1 MKEVKASISEVK
13 GTIASYIHSVFLDRE
28 YINEEDLPA
37 VRTLLHPFSN
47 VKVSIEKTRQDDGHL
62 DCVISVDAILGGG
75 TLRYEIR
82 DNGRRKKYYDPLAWI
97 DEIEKWDALFF

>member
-1 MKEVKASISEVK
+1 MKANINEIEKK
-13 GTIASYIHSVFLDRE
+13 IAPYVHSAFLDRE

-37 VRTLLHPFSN
+37 VRTLLRPFSN

-75 TLRYEIR
+75 TLRYEIC
-82 DNGRRKKYYDPLAWI
+82 DDGRRKKYYDPLAWI

>member
-1 MKEVKASISEVK
+1 MKASISEVK
-13 GTIASYIHSVFLDRE
+13 GTIASYIHSAFLDRE
-28 YINEEDLPA
+28 YI
-37 VRTLLHPFSN
+37 
-47 VKVSIEKTRQDDGHL
+47 IEKTRQDDGHL

-82 DNGRRKKYYDPLAWI
+82 DNERRKKYYDPLAWI

>member
-1 MKEVKASISEVK
+1 MKASISEVK
-13 GTIASYIHSVFLDRE
+13 EKIASYIHSALLDRE
-28 YINEEDLPA
+28 YINKQDLPV
-37 VRTLLHPFSN
+37 VRTLLRPFPN

-82 DNGRRKKYYDPLAWI
+82 DNERRKKYYDPLAWI

>member
-1 MKEVKASISEVK
+1 MKASISEVK
-13 GTIASYIHSVFLDRE
+13 GTIASYIHSAFFDRD
-28 YINEEDLPA
+28 YVNEQDLPA
-37 VRTLLHPFSN
+37 VKTLLQPYSN
-47 VKVSIEKTRQDDGHL
+47 VRVSIEKTRYDDGHL

-75 TLRYEIR
+75 TLRYEIC

>member
-1 MKEVKASISEVK
+1 MKASISEVK
-13 GTIASYIHSVFLDRE
+13 EKIAPYVHRAFLDRE
-28 YINEEDLPA
+28 CINEQDLPA
-37 VRTLLHPFSN
+37 VKTLLRPYSN
-47 VKVSIEKTRQDDGHL
+47 VRVSIEKTRHDDGYL
-62 DCVISVDAILGGG
+62 DCVISADAFLGGG

>member
-1 MKEVKASISEVK
+1 MKANINEIEKKIPPYVNSA
-13 GTIASYIHSVFLDRE
+13 FLDRE
-28 YINEEDLPA
+28 YINEQDLPA
-37 VRTLLHPFSN
+37 VRTLLHPISN

-62 DCVISVDAILGGG
+62 DCVISIDAIPGGG
-75 TLRYEIR
+75 MLRYEIR

>member
-1 MKEVKASISEVK
+1 MKANINEIEKK
-13 GTIASYIHSVFLDRE
+13 IAPYVHRAFLDRE
-28 YINEEDLPA
+28 YINEQDLPV
-37 VRTLLHPFSN
+37 VRTLLRPFYN

-75 TLRYEIR
+75 TLRYEIC

-97 DEIEKWDALFF
+97 DEIEKWEALFF

>member
-1 MKEVKASISEVK
+1 MKANINEIEKK
-13 GTIASYIHSVFLDRE
+13 IAPYVHSAFLDRE
-28 YINEEDLPA
+28 YINEQDLPV
-37 VRTLLHPFSN
+37 VRTLLRPFSN
-47 VKVSIEKTRQDDGHL
+47 VKVSIEKNRQDDGHL

-75 TLRYEIR
+75 TLRYEIC

>member
-1 MKEVKASISEVK
+1 MKAYINEIEKK
-13 GTIASYIHSVFLDRE
+13 IAPYVHSAFLDRE
-28 YINEEDLPA
+28 YINEQDLTV
-37 VRTLLHPFSN
+37 VRTLLCSFSN
-47 VKVSIEKTRQDDGHL
+47 VKMRIEKTRQDDGYL

>member
-1 MKEVKASISEVK
+1 MKASISEVK
-13 GTIASYIHSVFLDRE
+13 GTIASYIHSAFLDRE
-28 YINEEDLPA
+28 YVNEQDLPA
-37 VRTLLHPFSN
+37 VRTLLCSFSN
-47 VKVSIEKTRQDDGHL
+47 VKMRIEKTRQDDGHL

>member
-1 MKEVKASISEVK
+1 MKANINEIEKK
-13 GTIASYIHSVFLDRE
+13 IAPYVHSAFLDRE

-37 VRTLLHPFSN
+37 VRTLLCSFSN
-47 VKVSIEKTRQDDGHL
+47 VKMRIEKTRQDDGYL

-82 DNGRRKKYYDPLAWI
+82 DNGRSKKYYDPLAWI

>member
-1 MKEVKASISEVK
+1 MKANINEIEKK
-13 GTIASYIHSVFLDRE
+13 IAPYVHRVFRDRE
-28 YINEEDLPA
+28 YINEQDLPV
-37 VRTLLHPFSN
+37 VRTLLRPFSN

-75 TLRYEIR
+75 TLRYEIC

>member
-1 MKEVKASISEVK
+1 MKANINEIEKK
-13 GTIASYIHSVFLDRE
+13 IAPYVHSAFLDRE
-28 YINEEDLPA
+28 YINEQDLPV
-37 VRTLLHPFSN
+37 VRTLLRPFSN

-62 DCVISVDAILGGG
+62 DCVFSVDAILGGG

>member
-1 MKEVKASISEVK
+1 MKANINEIEKK
-13 GTIASYIHSVFLDRE
+13 IAPYVHRAFLDRE

-37 VRTLLHPFSN
+37 VRTLLRPFSN
-47 VKVSIEKTRQDDGHL
+47 AKVSIEKTRYDDGHL
-62 DCVISVDAILGGG
+62 DCMISVDAFLGGG

-82 DNGRRKKYYDPLAWI
+82 DKGRRKKYYDPLAWI

>member
-1 MKEVKASISEVK
+1 MKAYINEIEKK
-13 GTIASYIHSVFLDRE
+13 IAPYVNSAFLDRE
-28 YINEEDLPA
+28 YVNEQDLPA
-37 VRTLLHPFSN
+37 VRTLLCSFSN
-47 VKVSIEKTRQDDGHL
+47 VKMRIEKTRQDDGYL

-82 DNGRRKKYYDPLAWI
+82 DNGRSKKYYDPLAWI

>member
-1 MKEVKASISEVK
+1 MKANINEIEKK
-13 GTIASYIHSVFLDRE
+13 IAPYVHRAFRDRE
-28 YINEEDLPA
+28 YINEQDLPV
-37 VRTLLHPFSN
+37 VRTLLRPFYN

>member
-1 MKEVKASISEVK
+1 MKASISEVK
-13 GTIASYIHSVFLDRE
+13 GTIASYIHGAFLDRA
-28 YINEEDLPA
+28 YVNEQDLPA
-37 VRTLLHPFSN
+37 VKTLLQPFSN

-62 DCVISVDAILGGG
+62 DCVISVDTILGGG

-82 DNGRRKKYYDPLAWI
+82 DNERRKKYYDPLAWI

>member
-1 MKEVKASISEVK
+1 MKANINEIEKK
-13 GTIASYIHSVFLDRE
+13 IAPYVHRALRDRE
-28 YINEEDLPA
+28 YINEQDLPV
-37 VRTLLHPFSN
+37 VRTLLRPFSN

-75 TLRYEIR
+75 TLRYEIC

>member
-1 MKEVKASISEVK
+1 MKANINEIEKK
-13 GTIASYIHSVFLDRE
+13 IASYVHSAFLDRE
-28 YINEEDLPA
+28 YINEQDLPV
-37 VRTLLHPFSN
+37 VRTLLCPLSN

-75 TLRYEIR
+75 TLRYEIC